1 MRKILYAAVGI
12 ALAAGIATPMM
23 AMGADSTTV
32 VVTGADLT
40 TTTAPG
46 PNQFAVIDQK
56 NGGGS
61 GGGVSTVPGPATA
74 PLNKGSLQL
83 AVAGTADHWSVY
95 NYDHTGTLLSD
106 ITALSYSTYTDN
118 TTTAPA
124 MQLEINPGVP
134 AASCT
139 GCVSGKTYSTLNFE
153 PYQNTSQ
160 GLLAAGTWQGWNVLN
175 GTVWGT
181 NLNMGQGPGVS
192 WSQFIANYPNATV
205 KYGFGVNVGGNW
217 SAMTGNV
224 DALTFGTAA
233 GTTTY
238 DFEPTVALS
247 GKDQCKQGGW
257 LTSNAPTFMNQG
269 ACVSYFASNGNAHL
283 NS

>member
-1 MRKILYAAVGI
+1 MRKIVYAAAGI

-23 AMGADSTTV
+23 AMAANSTTV

-40 TTTAPG
+40 TSTAPG
-46 PNQFAVIDQK
+46 PNQFLVIEQR
-56 NGGGS
+56 GT
-61 GGGVSTVPGPATA
+61 GGGVSTVHGPATP
-74 PLNKGSLQL
+74 PLGMGSLQL
-83 AVAGTADHWSVY
+83 AVASTADHWSVY

-106 ITALSYSTYTDN
+106 ITALSYSTYTDS

-124 MQLEINPGVP
+124 LQLVINPGAH

-139 GCVSGKTYSTLNFE
+139 SCASNVTYSTLNFE
-153 PYQNTSQ
+153 PYQNPTSQ
-160 GLLAAGTWQGWNVLN
+160 QKLKADTWQGWNVLDGN
-175 GTVWGT
+175 VWGT
-181 NLNMGQGPGVS
+181 HLNMNQGPGVS
-192 WSQFIANYPNATV
+192 WSQFVADYPAATV

-247 GKDQCKQGGW
+247 GKDQCKQSGW
-257 LTSNAPTFMNQG
+257 MTSNAPTFMNQG
-269 ACVSYFASNGNAHL
+269 ACVSYFASNGNADPKG
-283 NS
+283 